1 MREFESANE
10 LMEFCQQAWRED
22 AEPLLLAELAK
33 STYELGDFGIDECEV
48 MDDEGFLTELFQGHS
63 SIYEALGEPR
73 SHFDPGFPL
82 FRVIAGAH
90 PRTPD
95 SSLGILAE
103 DIDPEVLWAVA
114 GNPSSPN
121 AVLANLAG
129 SRAAVAS
136 GIEGRAEPWPDE
148 DPRNPTGI
156 RYGSGMPWELSH
168 VPVAAS
174 VAGNRAASPEL
185 LEFFAQANHP
195 DLAQAAILRNG
206 DRLTESDWQSLLA
219 GALARTESQAGWIK
233 WIAVSPHAPASLNE
247 ALLGN
252 STSRALLERRLG

>member
-1 MREFESANE
+1 MA
-10 LMEFCQQAWRED
+10 FCQAAWRDE

-33 STYELGDFGIDECEV
+33 STYGLGDFGLDECEV

-63 SIYEALGEPR
+63 SIYEALGELR

-95 SSLGILAE
+95 GSLAVLAE

-114 GNPSSPN
+114 GNPSSPKS
-121 AVLANLAG
+121 VLESLAC
-129 SRAAVAS
+129 STAAVAS

-156 RYGSGMPWELSH
+156 RFGSGMPWELSD

-174 VAGNRAASPEL
+174 VAGNRSALPEL

-195 DLAQAAILRNG
+195 DLAQAVILRNG

-233 WIAVSPHAPASLNE
+233 WIAVSPYAPVSLNE
-247 ALLGN
+247 ELLGN
-252 STSRALLERRLG
+252 PASRALLERRLG